1 MDKMRVFALTILLA
15 ALSLTGIHAQD
26 PVMIDRV
33 VAQVGGEIILL
44 SDIEER
50 TAQLAEQQGG
60 NPEVIRC
67 QILESVMLGKLMVN
81 QAKLDSVEVSENQ
94 VEGELDQRFDYIMSL
109 FGNDPEQFRSYYG
122 KSMEEMKEFM
132 RSEIRDDLTMRE
144 MRRTI
149 TEDIRITPKE
159 VTDFFDLIPTDSL
172 PYFNSEVEVS
182 ELVFIPQANAAKK
195 QEAIDKLMDLKAR
208 IEGGENF
215 EDIARIYSD
224 DLGSARSGGDLGWM
238 KRGTLVPEYEAVAY
252 NLQPNELSEVTESE
266 FGMHLIELLERRGNS
281 IHSRHILI
289 KPKIT
294 DADLDQA
301 KMTLDSIKNEVS
313 IDSIGFPE
321 AVKQFSS
328 KKVQSYY
335 NSGRMSN
342 PATGTTFFEIGDLD
356 PETFF
361 AIDTLDVGEVAGPVE
376 IVSQGGEVT
385 YKLIQ
390 LNSRSDPH
398 RANLRQDYTKI
409 QEAAINKKKAEYF
422 DEWAQEIIRKTFIE
436 VIPEYQTCPNL
447 GPWLRGMN

>member
-1 MDKMRVFALTILLA
+1 MKFYPVIIALFLLPF
-15 ALSLTGIHAQD
+15 TMFGQD
-26 PVMIDRV
+26 QQTVMIDRV

-50 TAQLAEQQGG
+50 TAQLAEQQGLA
-60 NPEVIRC
+60 PENIRC

-81 QAKLDSVEVSENQ
+81 QAKLDSVEVSDAM
-94 VEGELDQRFDYIMSL
+94 VEGELDQRFDYIMGL

-122 KSMEEMKEFM
+122 KSMDEMREFM
-132 RSEIRDDLTMRE
+132 RGEIRDDITMRE

-149 TEDIRITPKE
+149 TADIRITPKE
-159 VTDFFDLIPTDSL
+159 VTDFFNLIPADSL

-182 ELVFIPQANAAKK
+182 ELVYVPEASQEKK
-195 QEAIDKLMDLKAR
+195 QEAILKLEELRER
-208 IEGGENF
+208 IQAGESF
-215 EDIARIYSD
+215 EEIAKIYSD
-224 DLGSARSGGDLGWM
+224 DLGSARNGGDLGWM

-252 NLQPNELSEVTESE
+252 NLQPNELSAITESE

-281 IHSRHILI
+281 IHTRHILI

-294 DADLDQA
+294 EADLA
-301 KMTLDSIKNEVS
+301 KARRFLDSIKMEITV
-313 IDSIGFPE
+313 DSISFPE
-321 AVKQFSS
+321 AVKEFSNQ
-328 KKVQSYY
+328 KVQSYY
-335 NSGRMSN
+335 NSGRITN
-342 PATGTTFFEIGDLD
+342 PSTGNNFFEIADLD

-361 AIDTLDVGEVAGPVE
+361 AIDTLDVGKVAGPVE
-376 IVSQGGEVT
+376 IVSQAGEVT

-409 QEAAINKKKAEYF
+409 QEAAINKKKAEVF

-436 VIPEYQTCPNL
+436 VIPEFQTCPNL
-447 GPWLRGMN
+447 EPWLQGMN